1 MKRILSITGLLLIAI
16 LILSSFS
23 LRENPQDQPPGKKGE
38 RHIKIVTVDE
48 QGKKTELDTLI
59 EGDNVFVFNGDTV
72 GDSKGMKWFAKE
84 DFDMDFD
91 MNIDIDVKK
100 TADGKVIIM
109 KTDKDGKTVMK
120 EIKINMNGL
129 QKDIDMMRLHMP
141 EVTGMPHPPYASRAM
156 FIQNHSKK
164 NIIDLSDPG
173 IISYNKKKL
182 KDGTEKITIV
192 RKQVPVEELEFNEEF
207 ILHGDEDHSMFFHEG
222 HPGKTRQIKIIEDGK
237 LLHNK
242 KGFGDGTYIT
252 DEEDIFHIKE
262 SQDGDKMKIEV
273 RVEEKIEEEEE

>member
-23 LRENPQDQPPGKKGE
+23 LRKNPQDPPPGKKGE

-59 EGDNVFVFNGDTV
+59 EGDNVFVFNGDTI
-72 GDSKGMKWFAKE
+72 GGSKKMKWFAKE

-91 MNIDIDVKK
+91 MNFDIDVKE

-109 KTDKDGKTVMK
+109 RSDKDGKKVMK
-120 EIKINMNGL
+120 EIKINIDGL
-129 QKDIDMMRLHMP
+129 QKDIDMMRFHMP
-141 EVTGMPHPPYASRAM
+141 EGAGMPHPPRAM

-164 NIIDLSDPG
+164 NVIDLSDPG

-182 KDGTEKITIV
+182 KNGTEKITIV
-192 RKQVPVEELEFNEEF
+192 RKQVSAEELEFNEEF

-222 HPGKTRQIKIIEDGK
+222 HPEKTRQIKIIKDGES
-237 LLHNK
+237 LHNK

-252 DEEDIFHIKE
+252 DEGDIFHIKE

-273 RVEEKIEEEEE
+273 RVKEKIEKEEK